1 MTSTS
6 ENRMHEALSALFRP
20 YACSDGPGVVV
31 GIAQHGE
38 RLYRKAFGMAS
49 LEHARALTTATRL
62 RIGSVS
68 KHFTCLAVLL
78 LCEDGL
84 LDADAGIGTYVP
96 ELSRAGSAPTLRQL
110 MSHRGGQ
117 RCALDLALLTQGL
130 AIPPRGAT
138 LAAQIRQRDENFRP
152 GERMMYSNGGYHLLS
167 LAIERASGMPFDA
180 FLQARI
186 FTPMGMHQT
195 ASIDS
200 DMTVV
205 PGIASFHLPDGNDG
219 YLRGI
224 FPSREILGE
233 GSIVS
238 TVDDMLRWTAHM
250 HGDKT
255 IGTDATWAQMLEMPV
270 FSSGQ
275 RSHYALGLKQTNYR
289 GVELTHHSGGV
300 IGGTSHMVFCA
311 THGLDVVLLS
321 NGALD
326 GPIDLAHRI
335 VDIVLADVLSGD
347 GPPIPVR
354 ASAHAAR
361 LGCYRSLDSDAVY
374 ALEDRDG
381 ALTLGGWLCAGKPL
395 PLYPIEGSPTNDV
408 AIEAG
413 SDGAFSVH
421 WGTRNAPDDLDH
433 LRIAHCGHAET
444 FQRLAE
450 PPLMTADLAAAVCGI
465 YESHDAN
472 ARATIE
478 PDPADRNALML
489 RMQGSAGGCD
499 YRLTPIAENVF
510 GMAPIA
516 PLGFIDG
523 IVTLSHGPSQ
533 PMTTGFRIDTQRSRR
548 IAFTRAV
555 GSWARYPD
563 PCI

>member
-1 MTSTS
+1 MY
-6 ENRMHEALSALFRP
+6 EALSALFRP

-38 RLYRKAFGMAS
+38 LLYRKAFGMAS

-62 RIGSVS
+62 RIGSVG
-68 KHFTCLAVLL
+68 KHFTCLAALL
-78 LCEDGL
+78 LCEEGL

-96 ELSRAGSAPTLRQL
+96 ELSRAGGAPTLRQL

-130 AIPPRGAT
+130 AVPPRGAT

-180 FLQARI
+180 FLDARI
-186 FTPMGMHQT
+186 FTPIGMHQT
-195 ASIDS
+195 ASIDN
-200 DMTVV
+200 DMAVV
-205 PGIASFHLPDGNDG
+205 PGIASFHVPDGEGG

-233 GSIVS
+233 GGIVS

-250 HGDKT
+250 HGEKI

-275 RSHYALGLKQTNYR
+275 RSNYALGLKQTNYR

-300 IGGTSHMVFCA
+300 IGGTSHMLFST

-321 NGALD
+321 NGAVD
-326 GPIDLAHRI
+326 TPIDLAHRI

-347 GPPIPVR
+347 GPPIPAR
-354 ASAHAAR
+354 ASAHAER
-361 LGCYRSLDSDAVY
+361 LGCYRSLESNAVY
-374 ALEDRDG
+374 ALENRDG

-413 SDGAFSVH
+413 SDGSFSVH
-421 WGTRNAPDDLDH
+421 WGKHNAPDDIDH

-444 FQRLAE
+444 FERVAE
-450 PPLMTADLAAAVCGI
+450 APPMTAEIAAAVCGI

-472 ARATIE
+472 ARAVIE
-478 PDPADRNALML
+478 HDPADHSTLIL

-499 YRLTPIAENVF
+499 YRLTPITDRVF

-516 PLGFIDG
+516 PLAFIDG
-523 IVTLSHGPSQ
+523 IVTLSQDPSQ
-533 PMTTGFRIDTQRSRR
+533 QVTPGFSIDTQRSRR
-548 IAFTRAV
+548 VTFTRAV
-555 GSWARYPD
+555 SSWSRYPK
-563 PCI
+563 PCL

>member
-1 MTSTS
+1 MY
-6 ENRMHEALSALFRP
+6 EALSALLRP
-20 YACSDGPGVVV
+20 YACTDGPGVVV

-38 RLYRKAFGMAS
+38 RLYRQAFGMAS

-68 KHFTCLAVLL
+68 KHFACLAVLL
-78 LCEDGL
+78 LCEEGL
-84 LDADAGIGTYVP
+84 LDADAGIGTYLP
-96 ELSRAGSAPTLRQL
+96 ELSPAGGAPTLRQL

-130 AIPPRGAT
+130 AIPPRGTT
-138 LAAQIRQRDENFRP
+138 LAAQTRQRDENFRP
-152 GERMMYSNGGYHLLS
+152 GERMMYSNGGYHVLS
-167 LAIERASGMPFDA
+167 LAIERVSGMPFAA
-180 FLQARI
+180 FLDARI
-186 FTPMGMHQT
+186 FAPMGMHQT

-200 DMTVV
+200 DMAVV
-205 PGIASFHLPDGNDG
+205 PGIASFHAPDGKGG
-219 YLRGI
+219 YQRGI

-238 TVDDMLRWTAHM
+238 TVDDMLRWTAHL
-250 HGDKT
+250 HGEEKT

-275 RSHYALGLKQTNYR
+275 RSNYALGLKQTNYR

-300 IGGTSHMVFCA
+300 IGGTSHMLFSA
-311 THGLDVVLLS
+311 EHGLDVVVLS
-321 NGALD
+321 NGALSA
-326 GPIDLAHRI
+326 PIDLAHRI
-335 VDIVLADVLSGD
+335 VDVVLADVLSGD
-347 GPPIPVR
+347 GPPLPAR
-354 ASAHAAR
+354 ASAHVAR
-361 LGCYRSLDSDAVY
+361 LGFYRSLDSDAVY

-381 ALTLGGWLCAGKPL
+381 ALALGGWLCAGKPL

-421 WGTRNAPDDLDH
+421 WGTHNAPDDLDH

-444 FQRLAE
+444 FERIAE
-450 PPLMTADLAAAVCGI
+450 SPLMTAEIAAAVCGI

-472 ARATIE
+472 ARAIIE
-478 PDPADRNALML
+478 PDPADHHALML

-499 YRLTPIAENVF
+499 YRLTPIVDNVF

-523 IVTLSHGPSQ
+523 IVTLSHDPSRQ
-533 PMTTGFRIDTQRSRR
+533 ETTSFRIDTQRSRR
-548 IAFTRAV
+548 VAFTRSV
-555 GSWARYPD
+555 GSSPRYPD
-563 PCI
+563 PCV